1 MSEGRLVRVRRA
13 SSILCAGVA
22 LGCAQRH
29 PPSGHVE
36 SQAVVARGATP
47 PDAVRVV
54 WTVDASFNDKS
65 AVGIVGVD
73 RRRQRA
79 VLGVGGI
86 ADRAPNWHPRFALEV
101 VDYGNGRAIDRLDAT
116 ESNARFLLAFADVEM
131 RAAFHEFVGSF
142 ESDLD
147 RTADLASSLDE
158 RALDDW
164 LAVSPDDRYVAYE
177 TGRRGGDDARALWVT
192 DRKKPPARRLS
203 SPDPASAP
211 MFSPDGSYLAWLAE
225 GSLMLSRSDGVP
237 AALHFADFHDACGW
251 ARGEPRLYVVGDEPP
266 GVARESQPTC
276 LYEVIPRESGG
287 AAQATHRAL
296 DCPRS
301 LGNVGF
307 VSSPDG
313 TTGVVFGQV
322 HPDQEDEGDALY
334 SYDWIRLPSGEVL
347 RSHRVEH
354 AAGRP
359 ALSDGG
365 VVWVPR
371 HTPLQPLLV
380 DLNDAREVDVA
391 PPGEPWVGSAGEIH
405 GLPALRTAEP
415 RPTKVVWLDAKTVL
429 ALRVSP
435 LRPYE
440 LVTVDVDALMRRAPA
455 R

>member
-1 MSEGRLVRVRRA
+1 L
-13 SSILCAGVA
+13 SIFCACVV
-22 LGCAQRH
+22 LDCAQGH
-29 PPSGHVE
+29 LSSSHVE
-36 SQAVVARGATP
+36 SRALVARGAAQ
-47 PDAVRVV
+47 PDPVRVV
-54 WTVDASFNDKS
+54 YTVDASFDDKS

-79 VLGVGGI
+79 VLRVAGI
-86 ADRAPNWHPRFALEV
+86 ADRAPRWHPRFALEV
-101 VDYGNGRAIDRLDAT
+101 VDYASGRAIDRLDAT
-116 ESNARFLLAFADVEM
+116 EQNACFFLEFADVET
-131 RAAFHEFVGSF
+131 RAAFHEFAGSF
-142 ESDLD
+142 EGDLD
-147 RTADLASSLDE
+147 GAADLASSLDE
-158 RALDDW
+158 RTLDDW

-177 TGRRGGDDARALWVT
+177 IGRRGGEDARALWVT

-211 MFSPDGSYLAWLAE
+211 MFSSDGSYLAWLAE
-225 GSLMLSRSDGVP
+225 GSLMLSRPDGVP
-237 AALHFADFHDACGW
+237 TALHFADFHDASAW

-266 GVARESQPTC
+266 GAARESQSTC

-307 VSSPDG
+307 DSSPDG

-322 HPDQEDEGDALY
+322 HPDQEPESDGLY

-347 RSHRVEH
+347 TSHRVEH

-405 GLPALRTAEP
+405 GLPALRTAEA

-429 ALRVSP
+429 TLRVSP